1 MVFVLYCVC
10 VIHIKIGI
18 QMWTTVITNTLSVY
32 DPQDPLL
39 NMTQSVFGG
48 DDNIFQNFTDAIPHG
63 LLDYDKMGWFYKV
76 TAGDDSV

>member
-1 MVFVLYCVC
+1 
-10 VIHIKIGI
+10 
-18 QMWTTVITNTLSVY
+18 
-32 DPQDPLL
+32 
-39 NMTQSVFGG
+39 MTQSVFGG